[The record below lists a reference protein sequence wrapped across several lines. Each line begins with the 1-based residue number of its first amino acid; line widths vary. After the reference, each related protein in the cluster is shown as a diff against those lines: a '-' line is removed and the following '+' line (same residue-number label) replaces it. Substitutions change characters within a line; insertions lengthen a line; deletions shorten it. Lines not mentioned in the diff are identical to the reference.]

1 MLNIVENGN
10 HIILT
15 NKTLYGF
22 TNKSTEKCAP
32 TNFGE
37 RASILRGILRRRDST
52 HEGFYNLIKFGCAKF
67 FMGVRGRVGCFTII
81 CFRVMQW
88 LRHKAQRI
96 IPNEF

>member
-52 HEGFYNLIKFGCAKF
+52 HEGFYARGILQSYIKLSQ
-67 FMGVRGRVGCFTII
+67 II
-81 CFRVMQW
+81 ITDHYAILFLHINVT
-88 LRHKAQRI
+88 
-96 IPNEF
+96 PTYP